1 MQVTLPPLKYDH
13 PYDGV
18 VIERVLLLAEAR
30 SYCQQIGV
38 GYVDACAGFVTM
50 QDGSRSCLVG
60 LQTPRRLDGK
70 LSGRPPSSGSKPIT
84 RLRPRSSL

>member
-30 SYCQQIGV
+30 S
-38 GYVDACAGFVTM
+38 
-50 QDGSRSCLVG
+50 
-60 LQTPRRLDGK
+60 
-70 LSGRPPSSGSKPIT
+70 
-84 RLRPRSSL
+84 